1 VIVRTI
7 VASALALLWV
17 VAIGV
22 DTILGVNARRAPTTM
37 GELLTGSE
45 KVLGIGL
52 RFETVLSAAFAA
64 LGLVMLI
71 SAASMARGRRGRAR
85 LGLLGL
91 TSTAAAVTR
100 FVSASLLDRA
110 VEQTLEARISFEF
123 GASALFFTLDE
134 SQVAWLRVMIVSRG
148 VTDLLGL
155 VLLVGVW
162 KLIPDR
168 GRRGVWAALDAAL
181 ALVFVAVSTTW
192 LTWLFPL
199 SAISGLE
206 ITPDDGDPASLGR
219 ASLRL
224 AVTSA
229 FVLRLAARLLV
240 PALKVLERTRVEVLI
255 ASRHLRS
262 KKSGFLAATSF
273 LSILAVAVA
282 CAMLTTVLGVMGGF
296 RQDLKNKILG
306 QKAHILVDYES
317 GAFEVPPSLR
327 DSIARLP
334 GVTAVTPY
342 VEAEVMVT
350 TANGSEGAIL
360 HGIHPDDVERGTNLA
375 ETLVDGSLEYLRRPE
390 RLLEIDD
397 FDEGNDLGSLFDLE
411 PSGSDDVESLKRA
424 LEPSFQVEREKVVL
438 PPVILGRELARAM
451 RLYVGDEL
459 EVVSPH
465 GRIGPTGRLPKTR
478 RFRVAGIFYSGM
490 YEYDMK
496 VIFMPIDD
504 AARFLGIGD
513 AVNGVEI
520 RTEDP
525 DLAPKLTS
533 AITQIGKE
541 HGLRVRDWQDLNRNL
556 FGALALE
563 RLAMFFT
570 LGLAILIAG
579 FSVFGTFI
587 LLVEEKAGEIA
598 ILRTVGASTRV
609 VLHAFVFEGFL
620 IGMLGSLLGLGL
632 GYLLTFA
639 AERFRI
645 GIPSEIF
652 YIDHLP
658 IHVEASDFVF
668 VGLAS
673 VLVCVAATIFP
684 ATMAAKL
691 RPVDSLRH
699 E

>member
-1 VIVRTI
+1 VIAR
-7 VASALALLWV
+7 VAVAIALSALWITAV
-17 VAIGV
+17 TV
-22 DTILGVNARRAPTTM
+22 DAVLGISARRSPVQM
-37 GELLTGSE
+37 GELLSATGPGG
-45 KVLGIGL
+45 LGL
-52 RFETVLSAAFAA
+52 PLETVLSACLGA
-64 LGLVMLI
+64 LGLAMTI
-71 SAASMARGRRGRAR
+71 AAGSMARARRGRAR
-85 LGLLGL
+85 LGLFGV
-91 TSTAAAVTR
+91 TSMVAAGAR
-100 FVSASLLDRA
+100 FVSAKLLDDA
-110 VEQTLEARISFEF
+110 VRQTLEARISFDF

-134 SQVAWLRVMIVSRG
+134 VQAQLLRSAILARG
-148 VTDLLGL
+148 GVDLLGIL
-155 VLLVGVW
+155 LLVGVW
-162 KLIPDR
+162 KLVPDR
-168 GRRGVWAALDAAL
+168 GRRAAWAALDGAL
-181 ALVFVAVSTTW
+181 ALAFVTVSTTW
-192 LTWLFPL
+192 LSGPFPQL
-199 SAISGLE
+199 SGLE

-219 ASLRL
+219 ASIRL

-229 FVLRLAARLLV
+229 FILRLAARLLV
-240 PALKVLERTRVEVLI
+240 PTLTLLERTRVEVLI

-296 RQDLKNKILG
+296 RQDLKDKILG
-306 QKAHILVDYES
+306 QKAHLLIDDER
-317 GAFEVPPSLR
+317 GAFELPPSLR
-327 DSIARLP
+327 DSIEKLP

-360 HGIHPDDVERGTNLA
+360 HGIHPDDVDRGTNLA
-375 ETLVDGSLEYLRRPE
+375 DTLVDGSLDYLRHPE
-390 RLLEIDD
+390 RLLEIRT
-397 FDEGNDLGSLFDLE
+397 FDEGADLGSIFDLE
-411 PSGSDDVESLKRA
+411 KSDSEDAESLKRA
-424 LEPSFQVEREKVVL
+424 LSPSLSSEREKVVL

-478 RFRVAGIFYSGM
+478 RFRVAGVFYSGM

-496 VIFMPIDD
+496 VVFMPIED
-504 AARFLGIGD
+504 AARFLGTSEV
-513 AVNGVEI
+513 VNGVEV
-520 RTEDP
+520 RTADP
-525 DLAPKLTS
+525 DLAPRLTS
-533 AITQIGKE
+533 TIATMSAA
-541 HGLRVRDWQDLNRNL
+541 HGLRVRDWQELNRNL

-609 VLHAFVFEGFL
+609 ILHAFVLEGLL
-620 IGMLGSLLGLGL
+620 IGTLGSLLGLGL

-658 IHVEASDFVF
+658 VHVEARDFVF

>member
-1 VIVRTI
+1 VIARA
-7 VASALALLWV
+7 VAAFALFALWV
-17 VAIGV
+17 TALTV
-22 DTILGVNARRAPTTM
+22 DVILGVNARQAPVKM
-37 GELLTGSE
+37 GELLAGTDALTGF
-45 KVLGIGL
+45 GAP
-52 RFETVLSAAFAA
+52 FETVLSSLLGAAGLAMVVAA
-64 LGLVMLI
+64 
-71 SAASMARGRRGRAR
+71 ATMARGRPGRAR
-85 LGLLGL
+85 LGLFGVVSVLASVVRFASATL
-91 TSTAAAVTR
+91 LHEAVT
-100 FVSASLLDRA
+100 
-110 VEQTLEARISFEF
+110 QTLAARISFDF

-134 SQVAWLRVMIVSRG
+134 SRASWLRALIFARG
-148 VTDLLGL
+148 AMDVVALA
-155 VLLVGVW
+155 LLVGVW
-162 KLIPDR
+162 KLVPDR
-168 GRRGVWAALDAAL
+168 ARRAVWAALDAAL
-181 ALVFVAVSTTW
+181 VLVFLAVSTSW
-192 LTWLFPL
+192 LAWLFPL
-199 SAISGLE
+199 SEISGLE
-206 ITPDDGDPASLGR
+206 LTPDDGDPASLGR

-240 PALKVLERTRVEVLI
+240 PVLRALETTRVEALI

-306 QKAHILVDYES
+306 QKAHLLIDHEA
-317 GAFEVPPSLR
+317 GAFEVPLSLR
-327 DSIARLP
+327 DSVEQLP
-334 GVTAVTPY
+334 GVIAVTPY

-375 ETLVDGSLEYLRRPE
+375 ETLVDGNLEFLRKPE
-390 RLLEIDD
+390 RLLEINAWGDGDD
-397 FDEGNDLGSLFDLE
+397 IGSIFELE
-411 PSGSDDVESLKRA
+411 SDSPDVDSLKRA
-424 LEPSFQVEREKVVL
+424 LEPSFKTEREKIVL

-504 AARFLGIGD
+504 AARFLGTGD

-520 RTEDP
+520 RTADP

-533 AITQIGKE
+533 KIAAMGAA
-541 HGLRVRDWQDLNRNL
+541 HDLRVRDWQELNRNL

-563 RLAMFFT
+563 RLAMFLT

-620 IGMLGSLLGLGL
+620 IGTLGSLLGLGL

-658 IHVEASDFVF
+658 IHVEARDFVF